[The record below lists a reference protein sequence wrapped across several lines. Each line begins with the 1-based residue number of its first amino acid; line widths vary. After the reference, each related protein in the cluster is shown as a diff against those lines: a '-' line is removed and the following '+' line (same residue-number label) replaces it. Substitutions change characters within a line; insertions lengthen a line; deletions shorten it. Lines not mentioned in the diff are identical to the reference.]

1 MSFSF
6 VFPLVGGS
14 GGGGTVSSVG
24 LSMPTNDFN
33 IANSPVTGSDTIAVT
48 YKPQIQNL
56 IFGSPDGIAGT
67 PLFRYLVGADL
78 PSATTS
84 VKGALP
90 IATDAEAL
98 TGSITDKTIV
108 PETLSYTFLNRQI
121 GAITAINSA
130 ILATD
135 TINGAFAK
143 TQGQINAKQNTL
155 TIGNITGSEFSI
167 TGGVG
172 AVIGTG
178 VSLSL
183 AASGVTANTYGS
195 STVVPVLTV
204 NSKGVV
210 TGVTNTSIAFP
221 PSSVTSVFGRTGPV
235 VSQSGDYTFAQIGST
250 PTTLAGYGITD
261 AIASGGSGSVSD
273 ISITGLAGSG
283 FLNLRY
289 QSSTPVGIANYGTLY
304 ADSIGNIGYK
314 KNANSFTNSLY
325 FSGTADR
332 VYTLQ
337 DRSGTLADDTDLST
351 KLDLDG
357 GNANQDI
364 NIDGFSL
371 NAKHFKV
378 NGTAGAGH
386 IGLKHQSASITASAS
401 ESSIGADSVGD
412 PVWKNDGGAI
422 DKLELQ
428 SNKTSTVTGN
438 EASTSK
444 YLTVKGVYDW
454 AVGLFAPKASPT
466 FTGTVTAPDIVVSSA
481 TATTPT
487 FFDAAKKLITTTAQL
502 WGTWVQSWANK
513 ATPVDADTIGFYNSA
528 STFVGVKSTLLN
540 FWTTY
545 LLPKIQALS
554 YVSGSISSGYIPYF
568 NGTSLVNS
576 RVIHNYYTHSTAV
589 LGSASYANAFLVT
602 DNTETKL
609 LLGIQNDG
617 LGVVMN
623 STRHSFG
630 AIGAGAG
637 QIIFDRNLT
646 YSNLITVQATNTTST
661 NYIQGWLNS
670 GQTIYGFRYSNTLVA
685 LWQSNDNTAST
696 ILQKWSNSSNTQIG
710 VLQNDGLYFGPGTK
724 SPSALS
730 QLDSTTQGFLP
741 PRMTNAQ
748 MIAIASPATGL
759 LVYQTDGIVGLYL
772 YKNSGW
778 SLLNSTIN
786 TKQTDLYF
794 TSGMLTM
801 TTAYPDAGT
810 ITKFINNNAMFAT
823 AQYSLNGGGAWT
835 NITFTANVA
844 TVSIAMSANSNIMVR
859 TTLAG
864 ANVDG
869 TLTIQ
874 ATL

>member
-24 LSMPTNDFN
+24 LLMPTNDFN

-48 YKPQIQNL
+48 YKTQIQNL
-56 IFGSPDGIAGT
+56 IFGSPDGITGT

-98 TGSITDKTIV
+98 AGSITDKTIV

-143 TQGQINAKQNTL
+143 TQGQIDAKQNTL

-183 AASGVTANTYGS
+183 AVSGVTANTYGS

-204 NSKGVV
+204 NSKGII

-221 PSSVTSVFGRTGPV
+221 PSSVTSVFGRTGAV

-289 QSSTPVGIANYGTLY
+289 QSSTPVGLANYGTLY

-337 DRSGTLADDTDLST
+337 DRSGTLADNFDLAT
-351 KLDLDG
+351 KLDLSG

-364 NIDGFSL
+364 DIGNFSL
-371 NAKHFKV
+371 NARHVKI
-378 NGTAGAGH
+378 NGTGGAGH
-386 IGLKHQSASITASAS
+386 IGLKHQSADITATSS
-401 ESSIGADSVGD
+401 ESAIGADIVGD
-412 PVWKNDGGAI
+412 PVWKNDGGPI

-466 FTGTVTAPDIVVSSA
+466 FTGTVTTPDIVVSNA
-481 TATTPT
+481 TTTTPT
-487 FFDAAKKLITTTAQL
+487 FFNGTKNLISTTAQL
-502 WGTWVQSWANK
+502 WGTWVQTWASK
-513 ATPVDADTIGFYNSA
+513 ATPVDADTIGFHNSA

-545 LLPKIQALS
+545 LLPKIQALG
-554 YVSGSISSGYIPYF
+554 YLSGTISSGFIPYF

-576 RVIHNYYTHSTAV
+576 RIRHNYFANGTYVAGTTDAGVTQAFTV
-589 LGSASYANAFLVT
+589 LDSSEAITLFSAA
-602 DNTETKL
+602 
-609 LLGIQNDG
+609 
-617 LGVVMN
+617 
-623 STRHSFG
+623 
-630 AIGAGAG
+630 
-637 QIIFDRNLT
+637 
-646 YSNLITVQATNTTST
+646 
-661 NYIQGWLNS
+661 NS
-670 GQTIYGFRYSNTLVA
+670 GLSTQMQCKDFGIRNEQNTGYRVSISPNGTGNFGYQLFLFTQAAYNQNPIGVYNEPNDVYVFRILSSG
-685 LWQSNDNTAST
+685 QSINQAVNSTAST
-696 ILQKWSNSSNTQIG
+696 IISTWRKKDGTI
-710 VLQNDGLYFGPGTK
+710 VVTAQNDGLYVGSGTK
-724 SPSALS
+724 SASAAL
-730 QLDSTTQGFLP
+730 QADATTQGFLP

-748 MIAIASPATGL
+748 RTAIASPAIGLMVYCTDTVEGIYVYKSTGW
-759 LVYQTDGIVGLYL
+759 T
-772 YKNSGW
+772 
-778 SLLNSTIN
+778 
-786 TKQTDLYF
+786 
-794 TSGMLTM
+794 
-801 TTAYPDAGT
+801 
-810 ITKFINNNAMFAT
+810 FI
-823 AQYSLNGGGAWT
+823 
-835 NITFTANVA
+835 I
-844 TVSIAMSANSNIMVR
+844 
-859 TTLAG
+859 
-864 ANVDG
+864 
-869 TLTIQ
+869 
-874 ATL
+874 